1 MKKLKSLMV
10 LALMLLIGGKMMGQ
24 GTFFI
29 GGTFP
34 MQEFGN
40 FDNSEFVLSTD
51 GDNAGAGI
59 GFNAGFKW
67 YFNVG
72 VKGLN
77 VLLSVDG
84 IYNGLNAGA
93 RDFYKERKDFL
104 DGIGSNVE
112 MTTPKYIN
120 VPAMLG
126 MNYTYHFNPNFGI
139 YAEAGAGG
147 NARFITNYT
156 EGYTLPVVDQKHN
169 ATVKYETAF
178 GFAWQAGIGIEVAQS
193 LVISC
198 SYYDLGKANVIG
210 NKTGDVITTPMP
222 ADGASIHPS
231 MFLARIGFCF

>member
-1 MKKLKSLMV
+1 MKNLKSLMV
-10 LALMLLIGGKMMGQ
+10 LALMLFVGGKMMGQ

-40 FDNSEFVLSTD
+40 YDNSEFALSTS
-51 GDNAGAGI
+51 GDNAGASI
-59 GFNAGFKW
+59 GFNAGIKW

-84 IYNGLNAGA
+84 IYNGMNAGA
-93 RDFYKERKDFL
+93 REFYKERKEVL

-126 MNYTYHFNPNFGI
+126 LNYTYHFNPNFGI
-139 YAEAGAGG
+139 FAEAGAGG

-156 EGYTLPVVDQKHN
+156 EGYTLSDQKYN
-169 ATVKYETAF
+169 AKVKYETAF
-178 GFAWQAGIGIEVAQS
+178 SFAWQAGIGIEVAQS
-193 LVISC
+193 LVIGC
-198 SYYDLGKANVIG
+198 SYYDLGKADVIA
-210 NKTGDVITTPMP
+210 NKTGEVLTTPMP

-231 MFLARIGFCF
+231 MFLVRIGFCF